1 MTTNQFRTRLEEATA
16 ELGVLICSYYMGT
29 VKEADG
35 VKNLT
40 REQVNKI
47 CEAEEAIWA
56 VMREVKG
63 E

>member
-16 ELGVLICSYYMGT
+16 ELGVLICSYYMGA

-40 REQVNKI
+40 REQINKI

-56 VMREVKG
+56 VMRETKG
-63 E
+63 K